1 MEAAGSG
8 PPREWHLY
16 PFPCPLAGVAGHSG
30 REPGQLQGEGEAP
43 PALGGTRAPAV
54 PAVSS
59 KPAATRRCRRHLRPN
74 QRLSENVPTVFRP
87 WLTAAKG
94 QTPPGYSRTWRNRF
108 PWRGERRD
116 QIGARFSLLSHTAC
130 SCGHRPKWRCPAAA
144 SRMPQGRN
152 ARARQGAPGGAVER
166 GGWD

>member
-108 PWRGERRD
+108 PWRRGTQRSNRRSLFAS
-116 QIGARFSLLSHTAC
+116 QPHSVFLRPPAKMAVPSRRLTHATRTQRACAPGLARR
-130 SCGHRPKWRCPAAA
+130 SCGKR
-144 SRMPQGRN
+144 
-152 ARARQGAPGGAVER
+152 
-166 GGWD
+166 

>member
-16 PFPCPLAGVAGHSG
+16 PFPCPLAGLPDHSG
-30 REPGQLQGEGEAP
+30 REPGQLEGKREAP

-54 PAVSS
+54 PAISS

-87 WLTAAKG
+87 RQTAAKG
-94 QTPPGYSRTWRNRF
+94 QPPPGYSRTWRNRF
-108 PWRGERRD
+108 PLRRGTQRSNRR
-116 QIGARFSLLSHTAC
+116 LLFTSQPHSVFLRPPAKMAVPSHRLTHAT
-130 SCGHRPKWRCPAAA
+130 RT
-144 SRMPQGRN
+144 
-152 ARARQGAPGGAVER
+152 
-166 GGWD
+166 